1 MRSLSLFLLAACG
14 AVLLLCGRP
23 VSAQAPVVSTLYG
36 KVSGTADQG
45 VYAYRGIPFA
55 KPPVGALRFRHA
67 EAVDPWP
74 GTINGTVFQNGCL
87 SLCPTYAFPVPQ
99 IMCTPKM
106 SEDCLYLNVFT
117 PNVTG
122 VLPVVVFMH
131 GGDYIGGSGG
141 VPLYDGA
148 DMARNQNVV
157 VVTTNYRLGAF
168 GALFTGTVRGNLH
181 VTDQRQALIFVS
193 KAIAAFGGNP
203 DLVTLTGQ
211 SAGAFSVATHL
222 ASPKSWPYFHRAII
236 ISNPFTLLAAEP
248 DEMLRLSLKVLT
260 ALNCTEGGALET
272 QCLQRK
278 TGEEIL
284 NAWSPAIY
292 DPFNDGFLSLFLEW
306 VPVVDG
312 DQLPYQPLYALTHA
326 QFNPVPIMFG
336 TVANESVEFIYGA
349 LFFPLP
355 NLFGWDLAYKLV
367 LDALFVDA
375 ADQVRA
381 FYGEPPSKDE
391 ADIRPFLTVII
402 TDYVFYCPN
411 RYVGAHLT
419 KSTPTFMWL
428 FDKNPSYSEPIYG
441 KNMPYCVNNV
451 CHADDIPF
459 IFNPFKAPLPSGYI
473 PPEPT
478 AAEVA
483 LSHAMQTA
491 WGNFARAGNPN
502 PLPGGLAFP
511 VFNGTVNNLMNW
523 STPASTLNG
532 YRNNVCDFFDTIGY
546 YQV

>member
-1 MRSLSLFLLAACG
+1 MKNFFAAIIVVLAFVAAATC
-14 AVLLLCGRP
+14 AV
-23 VSAQAPVVSTLYG
+23 PVVQTPYG
-36 KVSGTADQG
+36 SVSGTHDQG
-45 VYAYRGIPFA
+45 VYAFRGIPFA
-55 KPPVGALRFRHA
+55 KPPVGNLRFKYA
-67 EAVDPWP
+67 EEVEPWS
-74 GTINGTVFQNGCL
+74 GVINGSQFQNGCL
-87 SLCPTYAFPVPQ
+87 SLCPTYAFPVPA

-106 SEDCLYLNVFT
+106 SEDCLFLNVFT
-117 PNVTG
+117 PRLGGNSSSL
-122 VLPVVVFMH
+122 LPVVVFMH

-168 GALFTGTVRGNLH
+168 GALFTGTVKGNLH

-193 KAIAAFGGNP
+193 KAISAFGGNP
-203 DLVTLTGQ
+203 NLVTLTGQ

-222 ASPKSWPYFHRAII
+222 ASPWSWPYFHRAII

-248 DEMLRLSLKVLT
+248 DEMLRLSLKVLKS
-260 ALNCTEGGALET
+260 LNCTEGGDLELN
-272 QCLQRK
+272 CLQNK

-284 NAWSPAIY
+284 NAWTPAIY

-306 VPVVDG
+306 VPTVDG
-312 DQLPYQPLYALTHA
+312 NQLPYQPLYALTHE

-355 NLFGWDLAYKLV
+355 NLFGWDLAYNIV

-375 ADQVRA
+375 ADEVRK
-381 FYGEPPSKDE
+381 FYGDPPSKNE
-391 ADIRPFLTVII
+391 WDIRPFLTVII

-411 RYVGAHLT
+411 RFVGAHLT
-419 KSTPTFMWL
+419 KSTPTFMWY

-451 CHADDIPF
+451 CHADDLPF
-459 IFNPFKAPLPSGYI
+459 IFNPFKAPLPNGYI

-478 AAEVA
+478 TAEVQ
-483 LSHAMQTA
+483 LSHQMQTA
-491 WGNFARAGNPN
+491 WGNFARTGDPN
-502 PLPGGLAFP
+502 PLPNGLHFP
-511 VFNGTVNNLMNW
+511 RFDGAVNNLMNW
-523 STPASTLNG
+523 SVPATNLNG
-532 YRNNVCDFFDTIGY
+532 YRNNVCDFFDQKVGY